1 MFTHV
6 REFWF
11 VQTKNVK
18 SINELRISI
27 KFRTHGKKDR
37 VCKHCPANSQSEMVL
52 EECHAKNWLLHSE
65 ESQFAVVYYEAN
77 HTCGDQVNATTF

>member
-27 KFRTHGKKDR
+27 KFRS
-37 VCKHCPANSQSEMVL
+37 NSQSEMVL